1 MTHRKSLY
9 FICGDVKKMEQGTRE
24 QGDGSVPAMVR
35 CLLCKHEGLNS
46 ERHRPHKKPSSADC
60 TCNPSPGVPRL
71 AAQPVYLNP
80 YAPGSG
86 RDVV

>member
-9 FICGDVKKMEQGTRE
+9 FICGDVKKMEQGTRG

-46 ERHRPHKKPSSADC
+46 ERHRPHKKPSQQTA
-60 TCNPSPGVPRL
+60 PVIPALESPGWL
-71 AAQPVYLNP
+71 LSQ
-80 YAPGSG
+80 SI
-86 RDVV
+86 